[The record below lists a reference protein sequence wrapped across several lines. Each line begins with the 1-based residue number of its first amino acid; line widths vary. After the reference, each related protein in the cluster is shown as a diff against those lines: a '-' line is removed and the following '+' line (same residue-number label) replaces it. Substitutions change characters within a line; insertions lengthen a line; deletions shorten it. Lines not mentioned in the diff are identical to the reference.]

1 MTIKQV
7 YGWLYHGRRPNW
19 RARGLNQFWAVVH
32 ALGVAPNYLV
42 TLQLLG
48 RRSGKLIT
56 FPLVMVVVDGE
67 RYLVS
72 MLGLDVAWV
81 RNLPAT
87 RYRALLRH
95 GRTEIVQLEEIAVTQ
110 RGRILQSY
118 ARRAPGARAH
128 LPVAVDAPLAAFEAV
143 AAQLPVFR
151 VRSVQ
156 QGA

>member
-1 MTIKQV
+1 MAIKRV
-7 YGWLYHGRRPNW
+7 YDWLYRGRRPNW
-19 RARGLNQFWAVVH
+19 LARGLNQFWAVVH

-42 TLQLLG
+42 TLQVLG

-56 FPLVMVVVDGE
+56 FPLVMVVVNGE

-72 MLGLDVAWV
+72 MLGPDVAWV

-87 RYRALLRH
+87 RFRALLRH
-95 GRTEIVQLEEIAVTQ
+95 GRTEIVQLEEIPPAQ

-118 ARRAPGARAH
+118 ARRAPGARPH
-128 LPVAVDAPLAAFEAV
+128 LPVAVEAPLAGFEAV

-151 VRSVQ
+151 VRTVEP
-156 QGA
+156 GA

>member
-1 MTIKQV
+1 V
-7 YGWLYHGRRPNW
+7 YGWLYRGKRPNW
-19 RARGLNQFWAVVH
+19 LARGLNQLWAVVH

-48 RRSGKLIT
+48 RRSGRLIT

-72 MLGLDVAWV
+72 MLGPDVAWV

-95 GRTEIVQLEEIAVTQ
+95 GRTEIVQLEETPVER
-110 RGRILQSY
+110 RGRILQAY
-118 ARRAPGARAH
+118 ARRAPGARPH
-128 LPVAVDAPLAAFEAV
+128 LPVPVDAPMAAFEAV
-143 AAQLPVFR
+143 ASQLPVFR
-151 VRSVQ
+151 VRTVQ
-156 QGA
+156 HSA

>member
-1 MTIKQV
+1 MAIKQV
-7 YGWLYHGRRPNW
+7 YGWLHRGRRPNW
-19 RARGLNQFWAVVH
+19 LARGLNELWAVVH

-56 FPLVMVVVDGE
+56 FPLVMVVIGGE

-72 MLGLDVAWV
+72 MLGPDVAWV

-87 RYRALLRH
+87 GHRALLRH
-95 GRTEIVQLEEIAVTQ
+95 GQTEIVQLDETPVER
-110 RGRILQSY
+110 RGRILQAY
-118 ARRAPGARAH
+118 ARRAPGARPH
-128 LPVAVDAPLAAFEAV
+128 LPVPVDAPLAEFEAV

-151 VRSVQ
+151 VRTVP